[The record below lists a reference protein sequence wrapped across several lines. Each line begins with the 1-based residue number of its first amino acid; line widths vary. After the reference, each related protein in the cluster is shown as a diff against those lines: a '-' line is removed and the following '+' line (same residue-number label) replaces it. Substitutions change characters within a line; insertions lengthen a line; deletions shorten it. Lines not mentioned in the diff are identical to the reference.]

1 MGTHAW
7 KKKGIRA
14 RREGAL
20 ERLKAS
26 KFTPKIV
33 QGKERNEKNKSSA
46 NRRKGK
52 KLSDKEKFMIG
63 HQVRYDNSNSDL
75 GTTNLIKNLVRGHG
89 QELHL

>member
-33 QGKERNEKNKSSA
+33 QGKERNEKNWT
-46 NRRKGK
+46 K
-52 KLSDKEKFMIG
+52 KKEAQIE
-63 HQVRYDNSNSDL
+63 VLESRIR
-75 GTTNLIKNLVRGHG
+75 GT
-89 QELHL
+89 QS

>member
-33 QGKERNEKNKSSA
+33 QGKERNEENWT
-46 NRRKGK
+46 K
-52 KLSDKEKFMIG
+52 KKEKQIETLES
-63 HQVRYDNSNSDL
+63 R
-75 GTTNLIKNLVRGHG
+75 IRGS
-89 QELHL
+89 

>member
-33 QGKERNEKNKSSA
+33 QGKERNEKNWT
-46 NRRKGK
+46 K
-52 KLSDKEKFMIG
+52 KKEEQIEILES
-63 HQVRYDNSNSDL
+63 RTR
-75 GTTNLIKNLVRGHG
+75 GTQG
-89 QELHL
+89 

>member
-33 QGKERNEKNKSSA
+33 QGKERNEKNWT
-46 NRRKGK
+46 K
-52 KLSDKEKFMIG
+52 KKETAIETLES
-63 HQVRYDNSNSDL
+63 RIR
-75 GTTNLIKNLVRGHG
+75 GT
-89 QELHL
+89 QS

>member
-33 QGKERNEKNKSSA
+33 QGKERNEKNWT
-46 NRRKGK
+46 K
-52 KLSDKEKFMIG
+52 KKEEQIETLES
-63 HQVRYDNSNSDL
+63 R
-75 GTTNLIKNLVRGHG
+75 IRGS
-89 QELHL
+89 QN

>member
-33 QGKERNEKNKSSA
+33 QGKERNEENWT
-46 NRRKGK
+46 K
-52 KLSDKEKFMIG
+52 KKEEQIETLES
-63 HQVRYDNSNSDL
+63 R
-75 GTTNLIKNLVRGHG
+75 IRGS
-89 QELHL
+89 